1 MDARY
6 INAGAGSG
14 KTYTLTHMLA
24 DRLVPG
30 GKETVESSRII
41 LTTFTKAAAAD
52 FVRKAR
58 EVLVNEKNRLDKAAE
73 LDSALIGTVHSVCER
88 FVRKYWYRLGLVL
101 PLNVISEGD
110 KKLYVSR
117 TAENVASDGDVKYF
131 TEIAQKY
138 DMDPDFWKDYLMR
151 IVELKYHFGV
161 EGFADS
167 CKVSCDDIAAVFTE
181 DASGMEAHLDSFLR
195 IMVSTI
201 KAENLLNEAQGKKLT
216 LVKEQKEAE
225 VLLNGA
231 SLYKKAAKVY
241 DWAAKG
247 SGMTKGF
254 WKKTFAESTYS
265 TVLDAARR
273 ILLSKDAGDEW
284 QECVRKLFELATEWE
299 KEYREFKKEN
309 RLLDFDDQEQ
319 LFIRIL
325 YEDGFAD
332 VREDIGKSYDIM
344 MVDEFQDSNPV
355 QIKIFRKLMELVKE
369 TVFVGDGKQA
379 IFGFRGTESSLVDE
393 FIKEIADDKKES
405 LKRSFRSRP
414 ELVEAA
420 NHVFCKAFSGIEPL
434 EVFPDDPEKPY
445 DGISLKAVRP
455 VRNDLGPALQMWM
468 APLKS
473 ERSDRC
479 DYVAVGRKIQDVVKS
494 GTKVIRGKDKEGK
507 EIVSPIQYRDIAIL
521 LRNGSYMG
529 EVARAFREAGVPVSV
544 QEKEFIGWAEVQL
557 ILSLI
562 RYVMDAGDKCA
573 KADVLHLMCGLPTGD
588 IVIDTVSNPEMK
600 DIDPLF
606 KRLDEIRSRVSVL
619 SVSEIVES
627 LALELDLYGNTAGWG
642 LSRTRTRN
650 IGFMSGLARQY
661 ESQCTGMNAAPTLA
675 GYLAFISDYKP
686 EGHPVDRTNTVKILT
701 YHSAKGLEWP
711 MVILDELDSLDT
723 GDQEIIKKEYCGVR
737 HYRKE
742 GGVLLHVFP
751 QVLSKKASKDF
762 YAKTPDLP
770 APVLCKLAGTKF
782 FAYVQKRKVDEER
795 RLLYVGF
802 TRARDYLVT
811 LGNSKS
817 KFSWPLLCKAGCLI
831 DEAFV
836 WHPRYLFNLVELPS
850 TEISEESEVQSL
862 KPWSFPEKKPSSD
875 KYISPSK
882 AGHQVPEKVT
892 LSEKFVGAAME
903 ENIPK
908 GQSDIC
914 GTCIHRIFAAF
925 DPDGDRR
932 EMVEMAAR
940 IIDGMGLNEAFP
952 SPESVIESASQFFG
966 FMREEY
972 GPGTPLHEYPF
983 LLRNGD
989 GTIVRGEMDL
999 VWELPGGKCVLVDY
1013 KSYHE
1018 NEDFEDP
1025 SARDKYYGYAPQLK
1039 YYKDTLEKG
1048 EYTVLDVLIYYFVQG
1063 RVIRFEF

>member
-1 MDARY
+1 MDAKY

-14 KTYTLTHMLA
+14 KTHTLTHMLA
-24 DRLVPG
+24 ARLVPG
-30 GKETVESSRII
+30 GKETLESSRII

-58 EVLVNEKNRLDKAAE
+58 EVLVNEYNSLDKAAE
-73 LDSALIGTVHSVCER
+73 LDSALIRTVHSVCER

-110 KKLYVSR
+110 KNLYVSR

-131 TEIAQKY
+131 TEMARKY
-138 DMDPDFWKDYLMR
+138 EMDPDFWKEYLKS

-161 EGFADS
+161 DGFADS
-167 CKVSCDDIAAVFTE
+167 CKVSCEDIAALFKA
-181 DASGMEAHLDSFLR
+181 DAFGMEAHLDAFLQV
-195 IMVSTI
+195 MVSAI
-201 KAENLLNEAQGKKLT
+201 KAENVKKESLGQKPTLLDEL
-216 LVKEQKEAE
+216 KEAE

-241 DWAAKG
+241 GWASEG
-247 SGMTKGF
+247 SKKTRGF
-254 WKKTFAESTYS
+254 WNKTFASSTYA
-265 TVLDAARR
+265 TVLDAAER
-273 ILLSKDAGDEW
+273 ILLSEEAGVEW
-284 QECVRKLFELATEWE
+284 QECIRKLFDLAAKWE
-299 KEYREFKKEN
+299 NEYREFKKEN

-332 VREDIGKSYDIM
+332 VREDIRKSYDIM

-369 TVFVGDGKQA
+369 TVFVGDRKQA

-393 FIKEIADDKKES
+393 FIDGIADDRKES

-420 NHVFCKAFSGIEPL
+420 NHVFCKAFLKIEPE
-434 EVFPDDPEKPY
+434 EVYPDDPEKPY
-445 DGISLKAVRP
+445 DGISLKPVRP
-455 VRNDLGPALQMWM
+455 VRKELGPALQLWM

-479 DYVAVGRKIQDVVKS
+479 DYVTVGRKIREVVES
-494 GTKVIRGKDKEGK
+494 GTKIVSGKNKEGE

-521 LRNGSYMG
+521 LRGGSYMG
-529 EVARAFREAGVPVSV
+529 DVARAFREAGVPVSV
-544 QEKEFIGWAEVQL
+544 QEKDFIGWAEVQL

-562 RYVMDAGDKCA
+562 RYVMDADDACA
-573 KADVLHLMCGLPTGD
+573 KADILHLMRGWSTRD
-588 IVIDTVSNPEMK
+588 IVADAVSGLKTE
-600 DIDPLF
+600 DDGLF
-606 KRLDEIRSRVSVL
+606 ERLDGIRSRVSVL

-627 LALELDLYGNTAGWG
+627 LALELDLYGNTSGWG
-642 LSRTRTRN
+642 ISKTRMRN
-650 IGFMSGLARQY
+650 IGFMCGLARQY
-661 ESQCTGMNAAPTLA
+661 ESQCTGINATPSLA
-675 GYLAFISDYKP
+675 GYVAFISNYKP
-686 EGHPVDRTNTVKILT
+686 EGHPVDRTNSVKILT

-723 GDQEIIKKEYCGVR
+723 GDQEIFKKEYSGVR
-737 HYRKE
+737 QYRKE
-742 GGVLLHVFP
+742 GRVLLHVFP
-751 QVLSKKASKDF
+751 QVLSKKASKDYF
-762 YAKTPDLP
+762 SKAPDLP
-770 APVLCKLAGTKF
+770 APLLCRLAETDF
-782 FAYVQKRKVDEER
+782 FAYVKKRKVDEER

-802 TRARDYLVT
+802 TRARDYLVS

-817 KFSWPLLCKAGCLI
+817 KFTWPLLCNAGCQTCDGDFI
-831 DEAFV
+831 
-836 WHPRYLFNLVELPS
+836 WHPDYLFDTMELTS
-850 TEISEESEVQSL
+850 SEISGETEVRTL
-862 KPWSFPEKKPSSD
+862 EPWSFPKKKTFSD
-875 KYISPSK
+875 KYVSPSK
-882 AGHQVPEKVT
+882 AGHQAPARVI
-892 LSEKFVGAAME
+892 LSEKFLGDRME

-908 GQSDIC
+908 DQSDIC

-925 DPDGDRR
+925 DPDVDRK
-932 EMVEMAAR
+932 EMEEMAAR
-940 IIDGMGLNEAFP
+940 IIAGMGLNEAFP
-952 SPESVIESASQFFG
+952 SPESVIGSAAQFFK

-972 GPGTPLHEYPF
+972 GPGTPWHEYPF
-983 LLRNGD
+983 LLRTGD

-999 VWELPGGKCVLVDY
+999 VWELPGRKCVLVDY

-1018 NEDFEDP
+1018 NENFEDP
-1025 SARDKYYGYAPQLK
+1025 SAKDKYYGYAPQLK
-1039 YYKDTLEKG
+1039 YYKDTLEAG